1 MQQNKND
8 MFEYMRAGGSELPDM
23 VEALKKRGWRN
34 YNHHD
39 NWIHPNVIGEFDTH
53 RAYEYKGMI
62 NVPASEAVRVLS
74 KALIEDSEYWEAW
87 KANIAMAIY
96 DQYTDE
102 VPEFLEKV
110 SHYDIHKI
118 ANKGADRFLKLLTAE
133 KLTEQRPVI
142 KVGYCAATGNKV
154 LKQYDPG
161 NNDTEE
167 KDWLCLHNDTVEEDL
182 IEVEK
187 FLQKTTE
194 DGKS

>member
-1 MQQNKND
+1 MEQNKND
-8 MFEYMRAGGSELPDM
+8 MFEDMRAAGSTLPDK

-53 RAYEYKGMI
+53 HAYEYKGMI

-74 KALIEDSEYWEAW
+74 KALIEDSGYWEAW

-110 SHYDIHKI
+110 SHYDIHEI
-118 ANKGADRFLKLLTAE
+118 ANKGADRFLRLLTAE
-133 KLTEQRPVI
+133 K
-142 KVGYCAATGNKV
+142 
-154 LKQYDPG
+154 
-161 NNDTEE
+161 
-167 KDWLCLHNDTVEEDL
+167 
-182 IEVEK
+182 
-187 FLQKTTE
+187 TT
-194 DGKS
+194 DNG

>member
-8 MFEYMRAGGSELPDM
+8 MFEDMRAAGSTLPDK

-53 RAYEYKGMI
+53 QAYEYKGMI

-74 KALIEDSEYWEAW
+74 KALIEDDGYWETW
-87 KANIAMAIY
+87 KANIAMAMY

-110 SHYDIHKI
+110 SHYDIHEI
-118 ANKGADRFLKLLTAE
+118 ANKGADRFLRLLT
-133 KLTEQRPVI
+133 TE
-142 KVGYCAATGNKV
+142 
-154 LKQYDPG
+154 
-161 NNDTEE
+161 
-167 KDWLCLHNDTVEEDL
+167 
-182 IEVEK
+182 
-187 FLQKTTE
+187 KTT
-194 DGKS
+194 DND